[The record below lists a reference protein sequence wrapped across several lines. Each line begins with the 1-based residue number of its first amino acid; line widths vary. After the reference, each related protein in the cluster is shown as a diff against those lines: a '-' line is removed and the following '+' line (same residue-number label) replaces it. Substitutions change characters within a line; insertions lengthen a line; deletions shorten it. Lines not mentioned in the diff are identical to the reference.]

1 MPERLR
7 PLYTEKSGIVI
18 CHCINMW
25 EGGIRLSESIWKY
38 FWYNIHELLKHGC
51 CISFY
56 FMGTFCDLWVR
67 KPAWQRKEGAS
78 VKSIRYS
85 YHFYFTF
92 SEVPSFRLHEQVNNI
107 YEKRGSQMKNR
118 YLSTRI
124 MAIMM
129 AAAMAVSAAPAAFA
143 AWPCGNSPQ
152 FCRFRSCTL
161 RENRPAWAWYPW
173 RNRLADR
180 P

>member
-1 MPERLR
+1 MYGNVRGNQVKCLNGCGHCIQK
-7 PLYTEKSGIVI
+7 KSGIVI

-25 EGGIRLSESIWKY
+25 EGGIRLPESIWKY

-56 FMGTFCDLWVR
+56 FMGTFCELWVR

-78 VKSIRYS
+78 VKSIRYF

-124 MAIMM
+124 MAIM
-129 AAAMAVSAAPAAFA
+129 
-143 AWPCGNSPQ
+143 GH
-152 FCRFRSCTL
+152 
-161 RENRPAWAWYPW
+161 
-173 RNRLADR
+173 RLQNNHR
-180 P
+180 QPFIFWC